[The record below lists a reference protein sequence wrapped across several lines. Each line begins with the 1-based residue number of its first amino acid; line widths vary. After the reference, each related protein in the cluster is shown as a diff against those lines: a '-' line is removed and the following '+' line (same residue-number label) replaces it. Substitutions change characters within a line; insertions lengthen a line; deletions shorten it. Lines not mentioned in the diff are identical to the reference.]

1 MYLLDTNICI
11 YTMKHH
17 PPAVR
22 ERLLAIPPD
31 AVAISAI
38 VLAELRH
45 GIAKSQQQERNE
57 GALADFLHFCQVLD
71 WPETA
76 SNAYAD
82 IRATLEPQGQ
92 IIGANDLLIAAHALH
107 LGATLVTNNLKE
119 FERIP
124 NLLLENWV

>member
-17 PPAVR
+17 PPAVQ

-31 AVAISAI
+31 EVAISAI

-45 GIAKSQQQERNE
+45 SIAKSQQQERNE

-71 WPETA
+71 WPEAA
-76 SNAYAD
+76 SKAYAD
-82 IRATLEPQGQ
+82 IRATLESQGQ
-92 IIGANDLLIAAHALH
+92 IIGANDLLIAAHALY

-124 NLLLENWV
+124 NLHLENWV

>member
-17 PPAVR
+17 PPAVQ

-31 AVAISAI
+31 EVAISAI

-45 GIAKSQQQERNE
+45 SIAKSQQQERNE
-57 GALADFLHFCQVLD
+57 GALSDFLHFCQVLD
-71 WPETA
+71 WPEAA
-76 SNAYAD
+76 SKAYAD
-82 IRATLEPQGQ
+82 IRATLESQGQ
-92 IIGANDLLIAAHALH
+92 IIGANDLLIAAHALY

-124 NLLLENWV
+124 NLHLENWV